1 MLKYFFV
8 IVCVLTQANEKMP
21 ICHTGGIKANKQTS
35 TSTHHVFV
43 LKFQGTKGF
52 ILSCKWHSNK
62 NQMSLYILHCPL
74 SNKYVARIARTQIVA
89 IILLVTSGIAI
100 IFSLGTQCMHV
111 HVHRV
116 VYTSPKILGV
126 MHAKPVVD
134 ISR

>member
-1 MLKYFFV
+1 MAQQQKS
-8 IVCVLTQANEKMP
+8 NE
-21 ICHTGGIKANKQTS
+21 
-35 TSTHHVFV
+35 
-43 LKFQGTKGF
+43 F
-52 ILSCKWHSNK
+52 I
-62 NQMSLYILHCPL
+62 YILHCPL

-116 VYTSPKILGV
+116 VYTAPKILGV